1 MNAVD
6 PTQWPAT
13 LIVALLLFLLELINN
28 RLEVA
33 ELRRTIQAYSDSHDT
48 LWEEYTELKEKYDK
62 QNTDTQ
68 DLHQLRQVHRLHA
81 CARRNAVQDRRLAEE
96 IVTAETAQQRLVLP
110 HLR

>member
-13 LIVALLLFLLELINN
+13 LIVALLLFLLELIHN

-68 DLHQLRQVHRLHA
+68 DLHQLRRSL
-81 CARRNAVQDRRLAEE
+81 RRRKLSFKHNLSSTSSNTERVNH
-96 IVTAETAQQRLVLP
+96 P
-110 HLR
+110 S